1 MTYEQYQDAKQKV
14 IDKFKD
20 LNTEYEKHMTE
31 GDLNLMAESYLKE
44 MGIDK
49 PL

>member
-1 MTYEQYQDAKQKV
+1 
-14 IDKFKD
+14 
-20 LNTEYEKHMTE
+20 MTE

-49 PL
+49 PLWN